1 MAGFA
6 RLGLEVLVRP
16 SPWRLGPDES
26 GLTAAWLDGWVGPA
40 CEQRPELE
48 DVRPS
53 YVRRRLAE
61 LADGRLSVTVHHQ
74 DLLVRPT

>member
-1 MAGFA
+1 
-6 RLGLEVLVRP
+6 VRP
-16 SPWRLGPDES
+16 SPWRLGPDERA
-26 GLTAAWLDGWVGPA
+26 LAAEWFDGWVGPA

-61 LADGRLSVTVHHQ
+61 LTEGRLSVTVHHQ
-74 DLLVRPT
+74 DLLAMPT